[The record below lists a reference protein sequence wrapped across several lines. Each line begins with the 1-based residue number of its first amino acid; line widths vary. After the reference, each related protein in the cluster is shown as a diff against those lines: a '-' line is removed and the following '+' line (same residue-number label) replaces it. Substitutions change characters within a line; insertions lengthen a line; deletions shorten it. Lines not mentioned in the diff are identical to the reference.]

1 MTKWFHMKNCL
12 RSIKERLVAFN
23 ISADKI
29 ARKKKCFTI
38 VNASQLAGEA
48 NNMPKKEAIWKRD
61 LYTLMSTTSS
71 RFYQL

>member
-1 MTKWFHMKNCL
+1 MKNCL

-23 ISADKI
+23 ISADKT

-48 NNMPKKEAIWKRD
+48 NNMPKKEAI
-61 LYTLMSTTSS
+61 
-71 RFYQL
+71 